1 MRYGLREKGG
11 MEMTSSQ
18 RKKCET
24 IIHSASVAAAGAAA
38 GLAQIPGAD
47 NAAIIPIQVAMIISL
62 GQVFGREL
70 TKNAAVTIIGTA
82 TASTVGR
89 TVSQFLVGWI
99 PGLGNAINA
108 GTAASVTEALGWTI
122 ANGFDDDA
130 F

>member
-1 MRYGLREKGG
+1 MDSAQK
-11 MEMTSSQ
+11 S
-18 RKKCET
+18 KCDK

-47 NAAIIPIQVAMIISL
+47 NVAIIPIQVAMITSL
-62 GQVFGREL
+62 GQVFGRTL
-70 TKNAAVTIIGTA
+70 TESAATTILGTA

-89 TVSQFLVGWI
+89 AASQFLVGWI

-108 GTAASVTEALGWTI
+108 GTAASVTEALGWTV
-122 ANGFDDDA
+122 AKGFDNGR

>member
-1 MRYGLREKGG
+1 
-11 MEMTSSQ
+11 MTDSQ
-18 RKKCET
+18 KKKCET
-24 IIHSASVAAAGAAA
+24 IIHGASVAAAGAAA

-70 TKNAAVTIIGTA
+70 TKNAATALLGTA
-82 TASTVGR
+82 AASTVGR
-89 TVSQFLVGWI
+89 ATSQFLVGWI

-122 ANGFDDDA
+122 ASRFDDD
-130 F
+130 

>member
-1 MRYGLREKGG
+1 
-11 MEMTSSQ
+11 MTSVQ
-18 RKKCET
+18 KKKCNA
-24 IIHSASVAAAGAAA
+24 IIHGASVAAAGAAA
-38 GLAQIPGAD
+38 GLAQIPGSD
-47 NAAIIPIQVAMIISL
+47 NAAILPIQIAMTISL
-62 GQVFGREL
+62 GEIFGKSL
-70 TKNAAVTIIGTA
+70 TKNAAITIIGTA

-122 ANGFDDDA
+122 ANGFDDDV

>member
-70 TKNAAVTIIGTA
+70 TKNAATALLGTA

-89 TVSQFLVGWI
+89 GVSQFLVGWI
-99 PGLGNAINA
+99 PGFGNAINA

-122 ANGFDDDA
+122 ANRFDDD
-130 F
+130 

>member
-1 MRYGLREKGG
+1 
-11 MEMTSSQ
+11 MTPSQ

-24 IIHSASVAAAGAAA
+24 IIHGASVAAAGAAA
-38 GLAQIPGAD
+38 GLAQIPGSD

-62 GQVFGREL
+62 GQVFGKEL
-70 TKNAAVTIIGTA
+70 TKNAAAALLGTA

-89 TVSQFLVGWI
+89 GVSQFLVGWI

-122 ANGFDDDA
+122 ANRFDNN
-130 F
+130 